1 MFFAPNYYFF
11 FLSLLKMPRCL
22 CWWTSQKVFLLFYFS
37 FIFFFFS
44 FPFLLFAWSV
54 IFIKHYHLGTGCEES
69 KCDDSFHITTSDLER
84 PRGNVLLS
92 KLNIFKEQ
100 CPLATHSGAGPQI
113 LLLLR
118 ISQCSS
124 TYVQISLQASAMS
137 LSQNRGVLVMP
148 FWFPP
153 LALLKQTRMLIGKAR
168 LIKTGEAKRNWW
180 GDREGGKK
188 KKKR

>member
-1 MFFAPNYYFF
+1 
-11 FLSLLKMPRCL
+11 MPGCL

-37 FIFFFFS
+37 FIFFFS

-69 KCDDSFHITTSDLER
+69 KCDDSFHITTSDSER

-153 LALLKQTRMLIGKAR
+153 LALLQQTRMLIGKAR
-168 LIKTGEAKRNWW
+168 LIKTSEAEETS
-180 GDREGGKK
+180 GGVEREE
-188 KKKR
+188 KKRKKVKSSK